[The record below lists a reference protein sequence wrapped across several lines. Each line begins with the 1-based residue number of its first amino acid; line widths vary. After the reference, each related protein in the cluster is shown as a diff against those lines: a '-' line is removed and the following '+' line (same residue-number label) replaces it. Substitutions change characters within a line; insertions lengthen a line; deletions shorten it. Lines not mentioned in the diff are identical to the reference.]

1 MSLLAFQ
8 QALAAMVA
16 APDAR
21 RRAAAGD
28 EHEWP
33 SDLDARELLRLRALA
48 RDPGLRTGTL
58 IHRSFR
64 LSMLASSLPRSCKA
78 LGAQAIKTL
87 THAFWSVQPPRSLLY
102 RREALR
108 FAAYALPRLRAGEFA
123 SPWLPEVLE
132 AEAAGLEL
140 LEQADMG
147 LLARTPDAFEST
159 PRLAPECRLVSFR
172 HEPLA
177 IMDGLAAGRL
187 PEGLAE
193 GEHYLL
199 VRLATPGRV
208 ELLALDAR
216 DGRALGALPSLP
228 ADETLA
234 RWRAAGWL
242 IG

>member
-8 QALAAMVA
+8 QTLAAMVA

-28 EHEWP
+28 EREWP
-33 SDLDARELLRLRALA
+33 SDLDARELRRLRALA

-108 FAAYALPRLRAGEFA
+108 FASYALPRLRAGEFA

-132 AEAAGLEL
+132 AEAAGLEI

-147 LLARTPDAFEST
+147 LSPPPESGASA
-159 PRLAPECRLVSFR
+159 PCLAPDCRLVSFR
-172 HEPLA
+172 HAPLA
-177 IMDGLAAGRL
+177 TLDALAAGRL

-199 VRLATPGRV
+199 VRLAAPGRV
-208 ELLALDAR
+208 EHVVLDAH
-216 DGRALGALPSLP
+216 DGRALRALPSLP
-228 ADETLA
+228 AGETLA

-242 IG
+242 VG

>member
-8 QALAAMVA
+8 QTLAAMVA
-16 APDAR
+16 SPDAR

-28 EHEWP
+28 EREWP
-33 SDLDARELLRLRALA
+33 SDLDARELRRLRALA

-78 LGAQAIKTL
+78 LGAQAIKAL
-87 THAFWSVQPPRSLLY
+87 THAYWSDHPPRSLLY

-108 FAAYALPRLRAGEFA
+108 FAAYALPRLRAGELT

-147 LLARTPDAFEST
+147 LLARTPDAVEST
-159 PRLAPECRLVSFR
+159 PRLAPDCRLVPFR

-177 IMDGLAAGRL
+177 SMDALAAGRL
-187 PEGLAE
+187 PEGLVE

-199 VRLATPGRV
+199 VRLAAPGRV
-208 ELLALDAR
+208 EFLALDAR
-216 DGRALGALPSLP
+216 DGRALRALPSLP
-228 ADETLA
+228 ASEALE
-234 RWRAAGWL
+234 RWRASGWL
-242 IG
+242 VG